1 MTPSVFLILF
11 VIFYQ
16 SEGLDINEAF
26 KMSSP
31 TSDELTPGLDNLK
44 ELVGIDDR
52 GRRRNC
58 YSVSSPH
65 QCKKWEVCTVGAA
78 VAYGRLVLKG

>member
-31 TSDELTPGLDNLK
+31 TSDELTPSLDNQEGLL
-44 ELVGIDDR
+44 EDR
-52 GRRRNC
+52 GRRRDC
-58 YSVSSPH
+58 DSVNWGY
-65 QCKKWEVCTVGAA
+65 QCKSWEVCTVRY
-78 VAYGRLVLKG
+78 VYGRHVRTG

>member
-31 TSDELTPGLDNLK
+31 TSNELTPGLDNLK

-52 GRRRNC
+52 GRRRYC
-58 YSVSSPH
+58 DSVSSAH